1 MGSIQSFIIIY
12 LISQGA
18 EEQLVYMVAQIIGL
32 IITGFVLFF
41 TWNWLF
47 LTRHRER
54 RFGGKIIYGL
64 VMASWLIFAAT
75 ISFVAY
81 NYSPAFAL
89 PLVTVIILSFIK
101 RKEYKR
107 LENEDEDK
115 TDEILSKL

>member
-1 MGSIQSFIIIY
+1 MGIFQPMVMII
-12 LISQGA
+12 LVGTMP
-18 EEQLVYMVAQIIGL
+18 ELQLAYMVGQLLGL
-32 IITGFVLFF
+32 LFTGFALFC

-54 RFGGKIIYGL
+54 RIGGKIIYGL
-64 VMASWLIFAAT
+64 VMTFWLIFAAA

-89 PLVTVIILSFIK
+89 PLVTVIILGFIK

-115 TDEILSKL
+115 TDKILSKL

>member
-1 MGSIQSFIIIY
+1 MGGTQSFVIIY

-32 IITGFVLFF
+32 IITGFALFF

-54 RFGGKIIYGL
+54 RIGGKIIYGL
-64 VMASWLIFAAT
+64 VMAFWLIFAAV

-89 PLVTVIILSFIK
+89 PLVTVIILGFIK

-115 TDEILSKL
+115 TNEILSKL